1 MKNIALGQYYAGD
14 SVVHR
19 FDARTKVIL
28 ALVYIVCTFV
38 CKNVFSFLALF
49 LSAAVLVIISKIPVK
64 IILKALKPII
74 IIMLFT
80 VVINV
85 FWTSGEKLLFSWR
98 FINIYLEGIYNA
110 LFMAIRIIVL
120 ITGTSLFL
128 TYTTTPI
135 QLTDAIERLLHPLKK
150 IKVPVHEFAMMMT
163 IALRFVP
170 TLMDETE
177 RIMSAQKA
185 RGADFSSGSLLKR
198 AKALIPILVPLF
210 VSSFR
215 RADEL
220 ATAMECRCYHGGDG
234 RTRMKITHMKV
245 SDVISFFVMAVFF
258 AALLA
263 INFFAKKYGIGYTM

>member
-80 VVINV
+80 VIINV

-98 FINIYLEGIYNA
+98 FINIYLHKFKTSCIHFKNY
-110 LFMAIRIIVL
+110 LH
-120 ITGTSLFL
+120 IT
-128 TYTTTPI
+128 
-135 QLTDAIERLLHPLKK
+135 
-150 IKVPVHEFAMMMT
+150 
-163 IALRFVP
+163 
-170 TLMDETE
+170 
-177 RIMSAQKA
+177 
-185 RGADFSSGSLLKR
+185 
-198 AKALIPILVPLF
+198 
-210 VSSFR
+210 
-215 RADEL
+215 
-220 ATAMECRCYHGGDG
+220 
-234 RTRMKITHMKV
+234 
-245 SDVISFFVMAVFF
+245 
-258 AALLA
+258 
-263 INFFAKKYGIGYTM
+263 

>member
-1 MKNIALGQYYAGD
+1 MKSIALGQYYASD
-14 SVVHR
+14 SILHR
-19 FDARTKVIL
+19 LDPRTKVLLGIL
-28 ALVYIVCTFV
+28 YIVCTFL
-38 CKNVFSFLALF
+38 CKNIIAFGLLF
-49 LSAAVLVIISKIPVK
+49 LSGILLIILAKIPFR
-64 IILKALKPII
+64 IILRSLKPII
-74 IIMLFT
+74 FIMLFT

-85 FWTSGEKLLFSWR
+85 FWTRGETLIFGWR

-135 QLTDAIERLLHPLKK
+135 QLTDAIERLLYPLKK

-170 TLMDETE
+170 TLIDETD

-185 RGADFSSGSLLKR
+185 RGADFSNGSLVKR
-198 AKALIPILVPLF
+198 AKALIPILIPLF
-210 VSSFR
+210 VSAFR

-234 RTRMKITHMKV
+234 RTKMTVTKMRV
-245 SDVISFFVMAVFF
+245 SDVFALTLIVIFG
-258 AALLA
+258 AALVL
-263 INFFAKKYGIGYTM
+263 INIYAAKFGIGYTM

>member
-1 MKNIALGQYYAGD
+1 MKNVALGQYFSGE
-14 SVVHR
+14 SLVHR

-49 LSAAVLVIISKIPVK
+49 LSAIFLIAISRIPIK
-64 IILKALKPII
+64 IILQALRPII
-74 IIMLFT
+74 FITLFT

-85 FWTSGEKLLFSWR
+85 FWTSGEQLLFSWR
-98 FINIYLEGIYNA
+98 FINIYVEGIYNA

-135 QLTDAIERLLHPLKK
+135 QLTDAIERLLYPLKK

-185 RGADFSSGSLLKR
+185 RGADFSSGSLVKR

-220 ATAMECRCYHGGDG
+220 ATAMECRCYHGGEG
-234 RTRMKITHMKV
+234 RTRMKITRMKV
-245 SDVISFFVMAVFF
+245 SDIVSFFVIALFF
-258 AALLA
+258 VSLLA
-263 INFFAKKYGIGYTM
+263 INFFAKKYGLGYTM